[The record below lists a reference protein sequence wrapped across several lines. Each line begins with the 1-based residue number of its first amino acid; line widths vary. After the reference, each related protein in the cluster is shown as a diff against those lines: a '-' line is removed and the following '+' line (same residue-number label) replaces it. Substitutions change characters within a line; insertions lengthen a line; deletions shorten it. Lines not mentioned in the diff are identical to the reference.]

1 MAVTAPV
8 VPCKTI
14 TDIKVSGYPTQ
25 ISERFRYPFSANLL
39 IFDLQKNGQIGF
51 GGGCFS
57 RAPGSVGFAVL
68 IILVWTQF
76 LSSRGDLVM
85 TDKECG
91 LPHILVANDYS
102 LESRAAA
109 DAALQIARIRDL
121 AIQGLY
127 VVEEVLALDTYANY
141 HAELSVL
148 SNGSN
153 AGGREPT
160 SRAELVSW
168 FENQGKLALHWLET
182 VCAEAGVPVTTKLLA
197 GGVSE
202 LILRDAAQ
210 ARLLA
215 IGRRGISHKDDLESL
230 GHNFRKIA
238 HHAHLPI
245 LVGGSKTPT
254 LHRLLLAYNGQA
266 HANEALAWTA
276 KLQRDLSAEVIVLSV
291 CEDTESGQ
299 CGVSLEEAE
308 NRLVHS
314 DLTAYRFLPGQ
325 GRPAVEMAAA
335 AVANDVDL
343 IILGHYRHSAPV
355 EWLVGSTVDRLLRTT
370 ALPVLIA

>member
-1 MAVTAPV
+1 LTS
-8 VPCKTI
+8 K
-14 TDIKVSGYPTQ
+14 G
-25 ISERFRYPFSANLL
+25 E
-39 IFDLQKNGQIGF
+39 IF
-51 GGGCFS
+51 
-57 RAPGSVGFAVL
+57 
-68 IILVWTQF
+68 
-76 LSSRGDLVM
+76 M
-85 TDKECG
+85 TDKKCG

-109 DAALQIARIRDL
+109 NVALQIARIQDL

-141 HAELSVL
+141 HAELSIL

-168 FENQGKLALHWLET
+168 FEKQGKLALQWLET
-182 VCAEAGVPVTTKLLA
+182 ACEGAGVPVTSKLLA

-202 LILRDAAQ
+202 LVLRDAAQ

-215 IGRRGISHKDDLESL
+215 IGRRGMRHKDDSESL

-254 LHRLLLAYNGQA
+254 LHRLLLAYHGQA

-276 KLQRDLSAEVIVLSV
+276 QLQRNLSAEVIVLSV
-291 CEDTESGQ
+291 CEDTEPGQ
-299 CGVSLEEAE
+299 CGLSLEEIE
-308 NRLVHS
+308 DRLAHS
-314 DLTAYRFLPGQ
+314 DLAAYRFLTGH
-325 GRPAVEMAAA
+325 GHPAAEMAAA
-335 AVANDVDL
+335 AIANDVDL

-370 ALPVLIA
+370 SLPVLIA